1 MADGLG
7 DAPSGFYAALRVK
20 FAAEADEMKKAYRR
34 QSLKYHPDRNPSEE
48 AKSSFQ
54 LVNNA
59 WSCLSEPARRLEYDG
74 VFRMRCVL
82 EQGQLS
88 AAALRERPLDLVYMF
103 AVTVRKSLAGGGG
116 LGLREENVLIFN
128 LEAAPGALNE

>member
-7 DAPSGFYAALRVK
+7 DAPSGFYAALGVK
-20 FAAEADEMKKAYRR
+20 FGAEAEEMKKAYRR

-88 AAALRERPLDLVYMF
+88 AAARERSPPRVVGAPLPTTGSEF
-103 AVTVRKSLAGGGG
+103 SLLDSRCASAGGAKPA
-116 LGLREENVLIFN
+116 LSLIHI
-128 LEAAPGALNE
+128 